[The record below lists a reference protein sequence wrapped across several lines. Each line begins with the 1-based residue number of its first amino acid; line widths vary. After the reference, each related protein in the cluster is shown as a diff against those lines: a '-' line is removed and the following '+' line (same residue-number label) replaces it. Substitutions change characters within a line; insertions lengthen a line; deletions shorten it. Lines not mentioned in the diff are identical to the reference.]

1 MSGTTP
7 DTARASWSPA
17 GDPVGAGYAEIMAS
31 IEARP
36 ELLPTLPP
44 EFLAHLAA
52 QALCRGG
59 RAMASRLLDRAQEQ
73 ASALAADLVRT
84 QARIDRLRA
93 AIPRDSPAT
102 VAPS

>member
-7 DTARASWSPA
+7 RPACAPGLLA
-17 GDPVGAGYAEIMAS
+17 GDPAGRGYAEIMAI
-31 IEARP
+31 IEAWP

-44 EFLAHLAA
+44 DFLLHLAA
-52 QALCRGG
+52 QALYRGG
-59 RAMASRLLDRAQEQ
+59 SSLATRMLDLAQEQ
-73 ASALAADLVRT
+73 ASSLAADLART

>member
-7 DTARASWSPA
+7 RPARASWTPA

-44 EFLAHLAA
+44 DFLLHLAA
-52 QALCRGG
+52 QALYRGG
-59 RAMASRLLDRAQEQ
+59 RSTAARMLDRAQEQ
-73 ASALAADLVRT
+73 ASALAADLART

-93 AIPRDSPAT
+93 AIPRDSPST

>member
-7 DTARASWSPA
+7 RPACASWPPA

-44 EFLAHLAA
+44 DFLLHLAA
-52 QALCRGG
+52 QALYRGG
-59 RAMASRLLDRAQEQ
+59 RSTAARMLDRAQEQ
-73 ASALAADLVRT
+73 TSSLAADLART